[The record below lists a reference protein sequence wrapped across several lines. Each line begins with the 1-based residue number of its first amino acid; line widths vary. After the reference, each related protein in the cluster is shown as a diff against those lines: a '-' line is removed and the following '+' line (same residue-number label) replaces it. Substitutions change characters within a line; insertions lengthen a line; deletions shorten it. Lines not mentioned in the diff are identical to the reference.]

1 MKLNNIVDLNKTSE
15 LTEVVTSFRLHIC
28 SILTHFNAFMRVF
41 LNVSFGPVLWT
52 IQNYSITSESFGK

>member
-41 LNVSFGPVLWT
+41 LNLSFGPYKT
-52 IQNYSITSESFGK
+52 ILLLQNPLENRV